1 MKKSILLFVCLLCAT
16 FAFAQQKVQDVV
28 YLKNG
33 SVIRGTIT
41 ELKPSESVT
50 IQTADGSIF
59 VYKIDEVE
67 RTAVEDAVAQ
77 APVASEKSP
86 AVAGLLSFLIPG
98 LGQFYYGNDSGGWT
112 DLGEAIAADALLI
125 GGYLTMGVN
134 AVRYQETE
142 QPMYLRLARTG
153 AVVCLGAIV
162 WGAANGIYS
171 IVDAVKGTRDMN
183 RENGYAMIDVG
194 NGVSVGCRPSL
205 SYEVP
210 EYSCHMPGGVSTG
223 MSFRIAF

>member
-1 MKKSILLFVCLLCAT
+1 MKKTILLFVCLLCAT
-16 FAFAQQKVQDVV
+16 FAFAQKVQDVV

-41 ELKPSESVT
+41 ELKPSESVS
-50 IQTADGSIF
+50 IQTADGSTFI
-59 VYKIDEVE
+59 YKMDEVE
-67 RTAVEDAVAQ
+67 RTAVEEAVVQ

-112 DLGEAIAADALLI
+112 DLGEAVAADALLI

-142 QPMYLRLARTG
+142 RPMYLRKARTG
-153 AVVCLGAIV
+153 AVLCLGAAV

-171 IVDAVKGTRDMN
+171 IVDAVRGTRAVN

-194 NGVSVGCRPSL
+194 NGMSVGCRPTL
-205 SYEVP
+205 SYEVL
-210 EYSCHMPGGVSTG
+210 EYACHMPGGLSTG

>member
-1 MKKSILLFVCLLCAT
+1 MKKILLFVVAIMLSAT
-16 FAFAQQKVQDVV
+16 CAFAQKVQDVV
-28 YLKNG
+28 YQKNG

-41 ELKPSESVT
+41 ELKPSESVA

-67 RTAVEDAVAQ
+67 RTAVEDAFV
-77 APVASEKSP
+77 PASSVTPLKSP
-86 AVAGLLSFLIPG
+86 PLAGILSFLVPG
-98 LGQFYYGNDSGGWT
+98 AGQFYYGNDKQGWIDLSETIVTGVTMWGCQQYVANTKSESGAST
-112 DLGEAIAADALLI
+112 AALIYLTAGVWYVVNDICSVIDAL
-125 GGYLTMGVN
+125 
-134 AVRYQETE
+134 
-142 QPMYLRLARTG
+142 
-153 AVVCLGAIV
+153 
-162 WGAANGIYS
+162 
-171 IVDAVKGTRDMN
+171 KGTRAVN